1 MDVSVRF
8 IMSNQDKAMLD
19 AIVRAD
25 GDAPMSAVLRRLIR
39 DEAQR
44 RGIKLVDPEPEQTE
58 VKDGMVA

>member
-8 IMSNQDKAMLD
+8 FMSDRDKAMLD

-39 DEAQR
+39 DEVQR
-44 RGIKLVDPEPEQTE
+44 RGIKLVDLEPEQTE